1 MRILG
6 ARGVPHTILTSPH
19 HGAGSVMVAGLNF
32 HDSRK
37 NQVVSYKHELKLG
50 GLNLCTS
57 DSLQVLLVL

>member
-1 MRILG
+1 
-6 ARGVPHTILTSPH
+6 
-19 HGAGSVMVAGLNF
+19 MVAGLNF
-32 HDSRK
+32 HDGRK